1 MNKSLLSKWF
11 EQGAFFFLTL
21 LSNSDPKLYLRYIY
35 WANSKIILRSL
46 CLHHSH
52 GHLSKWLD
60 DKNNNCHAT
69 LPLMKPDLSGY
80 WYCISYC
87 FFPRLIF
94 MFVFYIPVQE
104 FTTSCLYNKRVYT
117 SLVETH
123 SSIFRRAAAY
133 IATCDKKMVLGKIRI

>member
-69 LPLMKPDLSGY
+69 LPLWSLISVGIGIVFPIVSFLVWYSCLFSTSLFKNSQLLVCIINVFIHLS
-80 WYCISYC
+80 S
-87 FFPRLIF
+87 RLIARYF
-94 MFVFYIPVQE
+94 AEPPLILPPA
-104 FTTSCLYNKRVYT
+104 
-117 SLVETH
+117 
-123 SSIFRRAAAY
+123 IRRWY
-133 IATCDKKMVLGKIRI
+133 